1 MMGLNDID
9 AAEIMGIMVIA
20 ILLIS
25 FVWRLLF
32 IGERHDIHGRRP
44 TARR

>member
-1 MMGLNDID
+1 MGLNDLGS
-9 AAEIMGIMVIA
+9 AEIMAIVVIA

-25 FVWRLLF
+25 FVWRLF
-32 IGERHDIHGRRP
+32 IGERHDIQGRRP